1 LWPCCSRGK
10 KDTPIWRAKAG
21 SRSPQTP
28 PMRFV
33 RDAEGGVLILT
44 DLRRGLELSEE
55 QRQTVRQ
62 ARDLLFA
69 AADVPA
75 LAWVGRDGIAAIGRV
90 ADGWI
95 ASQAARH
102 PIVRI

>member
-1 LWPCCSRGK
+1 
-10 KDTPIWRAKAG
+10 
-21 SRSPQTP
+21 
-28 PMRFV
+28 MRFV

-55 QRQTVRQ
+55 QRQNVRQ